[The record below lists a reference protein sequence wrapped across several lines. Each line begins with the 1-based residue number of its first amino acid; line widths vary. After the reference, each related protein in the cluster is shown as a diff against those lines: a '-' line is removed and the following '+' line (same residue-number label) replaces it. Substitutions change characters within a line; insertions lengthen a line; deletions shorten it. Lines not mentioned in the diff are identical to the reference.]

1 MKRRITSLAMLVLS
15 LLMAAPVL
23 ADELSLIER
32 GDLVTT
38 PEAEQFYVIQGNGQ
52 ANQVTWLFDNDGK
65 SFLSPNI
72 FSRENNRDSFA

>member
-15 LLMAAPVL
+15 LLMAVPVL

-38 PEAEQFYVIQGNGQ
+38 PKA
-52 ANQVTWLFDNDGK
+52 
-65 SFLSPNI
+65 
-72 FSRENNRDSFA
+72 

>member
-52 ANQVTWLFDNDGK
+52 AGQITWLFDNV
-65 SFLSPNI
+65 LM
-72 FSRENNRDSFA
+72 A